1 MLCVMLSKDIKTPV
15 KKNKIITFVKKKRKK
30 KVLTP
35 MNIST
40 FKNLIIQKFLGRY
53 ELLIGFQT
61 LGTK

>member
-15 KKNKIITFVKKKRKK
+15 KKNKIITFVKKKKKKK

-40 FKNLIIQKFLGRY
+40 LKNLIIQKFLGRY

-61 LGTK
+61 K

>member
-15 KKNKIITFVKKKRKK
+15 KKQNNNLCKKKKEKK

-61 LGTK
+61 K

>member
-15 KKNKIITFVKKKRKK
+15 KKNKIITFVKKKKK